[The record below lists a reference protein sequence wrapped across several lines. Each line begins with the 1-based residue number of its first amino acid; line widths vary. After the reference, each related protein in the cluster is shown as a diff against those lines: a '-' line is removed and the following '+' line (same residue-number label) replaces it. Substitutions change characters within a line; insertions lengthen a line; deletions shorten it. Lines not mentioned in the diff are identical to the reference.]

1 VNVEV
6 LLVILAYLLASLPT
20 AYLLVRLRTGGDV
33 RRAGS
38 GNVGATNALRV
49 AGWRIGV
56 AVTLVD
62 VAKGSVAVWIMR
74 QYNPESRWV
83 AAALLAAVIGHC
95 FPVWLKF
102 RGGKGVATGF
112 GAFLVISPWSA
123 LTALGL
129 WVVVLAI
136 WRWVSLA
143 SMVASAAFP
152 LILKLIGR
160 PDLVT
165 LASVSVAAVI
175 IILRHGSNIRNMLDG
190 EEVKVNDVS
199 WR

>member
-1 VNVEV
+1 MTVEA
-6 LLVILAYLLASLPT
+6 LLVALAYLLASLPT

-38 GNVGATNALRV
+38 GNVGATNALRI

-56 AVTLVD
+56 AVTMVD
-62 VAKGSVAVWIMR
+62 VAKGSLAVWIMR

-83 AAALLAAVIGHC
+83 AAALVAAVIGHC

-112 GAFLVISPWSA
+112 GAFLVIAPWSA
-123 LTALGL
+123 LVALGL

-152 LILKLIGR
+152 LVLKVMSK

-165 LASVSVAAVI
+165 LAAVSVAAVI
-175 IILRHGSNIRNMLDG
+175 IILRHGSNIRNMLNG
-190 EEVKVNDVS
+190 EEVKINDVS

>member
-6 LLVILAYLLASLPT
+6 LLVVLAYLLASLPT

-62 VAKGSVAVWIMR
+62 IAKGSVAVWIMR

-112 GAFLVISPWSA
+112 GAFLVIAPSSA
-123 LTALGL
+123 LAALGL

-152 LILKLIGR
+152 LLLKLIAK

-165 LASVSVAAVI
+165 LAAVSVAAVI